1 VYYLDFF
8 FIHPVYFPPLIA
20 KPGASGVPKL
30 ASGAPSPTK
39 VNKTRLEKKKK
50 KRTNVAPVKASQF
63 IIFKSTHTHTPT
75 ETGIEREKMP
85 RFAVV

>member
-8 FIHPVYFPPLIA
+8 FIHPVYFPPLVA
-20 KPGASGVPKL
+20 KPCASGVPKP

-50 KRTNVAPVKASQF
+50 KMNKRRARQSEPVYNF
-63 IIFKSTHTHTPT
+63 
-75 ETGIEREKMP
+75 
-85 RFAVV
+85 